1 MSKTDI
7 PTTPPSRA
15 TRKEQSVVIVNT
27 GDGKGKSTAAF
38 GTMLRA
44 ASRGWNVCVIQ
55 FIKSGKW
62 KVGEQQAAVRLGV
75 EWWSIGDGFTW
86 DSKNMERSEA
96 VAREAWKV
104 SKQKITSGEYGLII
118 LDEITYPITWG
129 WIDVSDVVESIRARP
144 RALNVI
150 ITGRDAAAELIELAD
165 TVTEMRSQKHAF
177 DSGIRAIRG
186 IDF

>member
-1 MSKTDI
+1 M
-7 PTTPPSRA
+7 
-15 TRKEQSVVIVNT
+15 VIVNT
-27 GDGKGKSTAAF
+27 GEGKGKSTAAF

-44 ASRGWNVCVIQ
+44 AARGWKVCVIQ

-62 KVGEQQAAVRLGV
+62 KVGEQQAAISLGV

-96 VAREAWKV
+96 IAREAWEV
-104 SKQKITSGEYGLII
+104 SKQKIASGDYGLII

-129 WIDVSDVVESIRARP
+129 WIDVGEVVGAIRGRP
-144 RALNVI
+144 KALNVI
-150 ITGRDAAAELIELAD
+150 ITGRDAAPELIELAD
-165 TVTEMRSQKHAF
+165 TVTEMKNRKHAF